1 MRETAKNYEDR
12 IAKGDFA
19 NYLHGNGIDIGG
31 GTDCLKLP
39 EGIEGTVRLW
49 DFQDGDAQYMHKV
62 RDESFDFVYSSHC
75 LEHMRDLKTAFTN
88 WLRIC
93 RKGGILYICVPHEKY
108 YEKGIWPSIN
118 NADHKYSFTVEEKSS
133 LPANVAVREF
143 LDGFSRWIEVIE
155 IRENLKNYRFDCDQR
170 IDQTLHYEDM
180 VCAQIDMIIRKKE
193 MILSKKWKRKNHR
206 NWLRDYCTLIV
217 PMRAKA
223 LGRRVIPTS
232 VRAFLKSKISL

>member
-12 IAKGDFA
+12 IANGDFA

-93 RKGGILYICVPHEKY
+93 RKGGILYICVPVK
-108 YEKGIWPSIN
+108 
-118 NADHKYSFTVEEKSS
+118 
-133 LPANVAVREF
+133 RF
-143 LDGFSRWIEVIE
+143 L
-155 IRENLKNYRFDCDQR
+155 
-170 IDQTLHYEDM
+170 
-180 VCAQIDMIIRKKE
+180 
-193 MILSKKWKRKNHR
+193 
-206 NWLRDYCTLIV
+206 
-217 PMRAKA
+217 
-223 LGRRVIPTS
+223 
-232 VRAFLKSKISL
+232 